1 MKLTKGLS
9 DNSKAIIYAVLTC
22 FCVSVM
28 LAIVRHLSTD
38 FHAFFIVMMRNVFA
52 LLMFTPLIA
61 KTKFKIFK
69 TDNLKMHFFRSLS
82 GFVGMALWFSI
93 INSMPL
99 PELVSFTFTVPI
111 ITTLFAMFF
120 LKEKVN
126 NNVWISLFIGLFGI
140 LIIAR
145 PGFQEVNPAYF
156 LAILTTVLWSITNL
170 LIKMMTKTETPQTIV
185 AYMSL
190 LMLILSLPFGF
201 LYFKPMSAMDIFW
214 FACLGFVSNFSHIFM
229 SKSYQKVD
237 MSVVQPFDFMR
248 LIFISII
255 AYFVYDE
262 VIDFYTLIGSVV
274 IMIGVVFIAP
284 KRKKVDD
291 VVALKV
297 KTDF

>member
-1 MKLTKGLS
+1 MLT
-9 DNSKAIIYAVLTC
+9 
-22 FCVSVM
+22 
-28 LAIVRHLSTD
+28 IVRHLSAD
-38 FHAFFIVMMRNVFA
+38 FHVFFIVMMRNTFS
-52 LLMFTPLIA
+52 LLMFTPLII

-69 TDNLKMHFFRSLS
+69 TGSLKMHFFRSLN

-111 ITTLFAMFF
+111 ITTLMAMYF
-120 LKEKVN
+120 LKEKVSK
-126 NNVWISLFIGLFGI
+126 NVWVSLFIGLVGI
-140 LIIAR
+140 LVIAR

-156 LAILTTVLWSITNL
+156 FAILTTILWSITNI

-190 LMLILSLPFGF
+190 LMLIMSLPFGLF
-201 LYFKPMSAMDIFW
+201 YLKPLNIMDIFW
-214 FACLGFVSNFSHIFM
+214 FSCLGFVSNFSHIFM

-262 VIDFYTLIGSVV
+262 VIDFYTLVGSAIIMVGV
-274 IMIGVVFIAP
+274 IFIAP
-284 KRKKVDD
+284 KKKV
-291 VVALKV
+291 APKV
-297 KTDF
+297 KVNF